1 MSDMFSRASSTGSC
15 VARRAERARLI
26 PLASGTVL
34 EVGIGSGLNLEFYGP
49 GVTKVYALDPSLEL
63 WKLASRRGRGASVPV
78 DFFAASG
85 ERIPLDD
92 STADTA
98 VTTWKLC
105 NIPHAGRALGEI

>member
-63 WKLASRRGRGASVPV
+63 WKLASRRGRDASAPV
-78 DFFAASG
+78 RFFAASG
-85 ERIPLDD
+85 ERIPPDE

-98 VTTWKLC
+98 GQT
-105 NIPHAGRALGEI
+105 GGLGTLPR

>member
-63 WKLASRRGRGASVPV
+63 WKLASRRVGGASRPV
-78 DFFAASG
+78 EVFAASG
-85 ERIPLDD
+85 GRLPLGH
-92 STADTA
+92 SAAHTA
-98 VTTWKLC
+98 V
-105 NIPHAGRALGEI
+105 ARMALW